1 MRTGGRGNS
10 SRVISPSF
18 SHQMEV
24 VMSRVIT
31 FDKGSKRQLNLIRWK
46 LREVISLFVLSLFVL
61 GLCVLL
67 ALWEVSR
74 YSEEPKTPHVQ
85 ARP

>member
-1 MRTGGRGNS
+1 
-10 SRVISPSF
+10 
-18 SHQMEV
+18 
-24 VMSRVIT
+24 
-31 FDKGSKRQLNLIRWK
+31 
-46 LREVISLFVLSLFVL
+46 VISLFVLSLFVL